1 MTALR
6 LTEGGVEKVG
16 VAEAVV
22 QMRGRGVGLIP
33 IGTRLSEFLEPP
45 QN

>member
-16 VAEAVV
+16 VAAVV
-22 QMRGRGVGLIP
+22 QMGGRGVGLIP